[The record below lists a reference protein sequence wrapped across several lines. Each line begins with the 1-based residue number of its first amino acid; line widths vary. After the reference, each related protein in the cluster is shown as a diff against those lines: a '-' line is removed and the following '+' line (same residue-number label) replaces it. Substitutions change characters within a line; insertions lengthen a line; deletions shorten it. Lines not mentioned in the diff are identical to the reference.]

1 MVKSSLAALAVAMT
15 FASSF
20 AHAEDLGILIPE
32 TVEASIYGSTET
44 VVRIPKADEVRSQ
57 TVAAVEFTQPVGAP
71 DPSQPLDMTGADG
84 TLRACYAAGGMASQS
99 EDFNHYCNYE
109 ISAPGQSTASA
120 STGSSSIVAQG
131 VDTGYNGTNNIAD
144 EALMDCV
151 SRGGSLI
158 QLADNGQYACAM

>member
-20 AHAEDLGILIPE
+20 AFAEDLGVLIPE

-44 VVRIPKADEVRSQ
+44 VVRIPTADEVRSQ

-71 DPSQPLDMTGADG
+71 DPNTPLDMTGADG
-84 TLRACYAAGGMASQS
+84 SLRACYAAGGMASQS

-109 ISAPGQSTASA
+109 ASAPGQQTTASA
-120 STGSSSIVAQG
+120 ENSSVIPQG

-151 SRGGSLI
+151 GRGGSLI